1 MLIYQMRKLRLR
13 GGGNVPSV
21 TSHRTMEGLELRYS
35 KARRSPWLTLTEH
48 PVEA

>member
-1 MLIYQMRKLRLR
+1 MPIYQMRKLRLR

-21 TSHRTMEGLELRYS
+21 TQRMESLELCYS
-35 KARRSPWLTLTEH
+35 KARHSPWLALTEH